1 MKIPGSFLYSAKQSM
16 YQTRMLRPRSIGLLL
31 GFLTL
36 LVYLPAT
43 SFDFIDFDDPDY
55 VTDNSFVQNGLTLSG
70 IKWAFSGAH
79 ASNWHPLTWLSHMA
93 DCDLFRLNPAGPH
106 LVNIMFHAAN
116 TTLLFMLLFR
126 LTEKLWPS
134 AFVAALFAWHP
145 LHVESVAWV
154 SERKDVLSTFF
165 ALLTLLSYIFYARQ
179 NCRRSFG
186 FALLFFALALLS
198 KPMPVTLPLVML
210 LLDYWP
216 LNRVATR
223 RSAVEGAGLGE
234 MPRSSPWL
242 LIREKWL
249 FFLLAAAL
257 CMVTVL
263 AQHDAVSSLKIVPFN
278 LRLENAIVAY
288 GGYLW
293 KMIWPLQL
301 CIFYPLELPVAWSL
315 IAASLVI
322 LAGVSIIVW
331 LERQCQP
338 WLIVGWL
345 WFLVTL
351 VPVIGLVQVGAQS
364 MADRYTYFPLI
375 GIFLA
380 VAFSAQAFIAH
391 FQRLEKWL
399 ALMAILILGA
409 CILVT
414 ENQLRYWHD
423 SETLFTHALEVKD
436 SAMAHAS
443 LGAVLQGQNK
453 PSEAMTQYIMAL
465 RLDPE
470 LDSAYWNLAKLFGEE
485 GKLELAA
492 VYYREAVKR
501 KPISPVPYDNLGVI
515 LAELKRPDEAMQ
527 AFSSAARVDPT
538 ATQPHFLM
546 GRLLLQEGQDAEAVV
561 QLHKALQLDPDDP
574 QILIYTAGILAADQ
588 NEVVRNARE
597 ARALAEEAVKIT
609 NGQQSAALDVLA
621 MSRAEAGDFGGATLI
636 QMQAIKL
643 ARAVG
648 QADDLALMQQ
658 RLELYEK
665 HQPWRESFRV
675 N

>member
-1 MKIPGSFLYSAKQSM
+1 
-16 YQTRMLRPRSIGLLL
+16 
-31 GFLTL
+31 
-36 LVYLPAT
+36 
-43 SFDFIDFDDPDY
+43 
-55 VTDNSFVQNGLTLSG
+55 
-70 IKWAFSGAH
+70 
-79 ASNWHPLTWLSHMA
+79 
-93 DCDLFRLNPAGPH
+93 
-106 LVNIMFHAAN
+106 
-116 TTLLFMLLFR
+116 
-126 LTEKLWPS
+126 
-134 AFVAALFAWHP
+134 
-145 LHVESVAWV
+145 
-154 SERKDVLSTFF
+154 
-165 ALLTLLSYIFYARQ
+165 
-179 NCRRSFG
+179 
-186 FALLFFALALLS
+186 
-198 KPMPVTLPLVML
+198 
-210 LLDYWP
+210 
-216 LNRVATR
+216 
-223 RSAVEGAGLGE
+223 
-234 MPRSSPWL
+234 
-242 LIREKWL
+242 
-249 FFLLAAAL
+249 
-257 CMVTVL
+257 
-263 AQHDAVSSLKIVPFN
+263 
-278 LRLENAIVAY
+278 
-288 GGYLW
+288 
-293 KMIWPLQL
+293 
-301 CIFYPLELPVAWSL
+301 
-315 IAASLVI
+315 
-322 LAGVSIIVW
+322 
-331 LERQCQP
+331 
-338 WLIVGWL
+338 
-345 WFLVTL
+345 
-351 VPVIGLVQVGAQS
+351 